1 MKSVKRIFVSLMA
14 LAVIF
19 FMNPG
24 FLAINAY
31 AWETWNSNSGWNN
44 NPTWSSPGWESSP
57 EWTNPGWETAPEWQT
72 KPDWTKPAWETA
84 PEWQTKPD
92 WTKPAWE
99 TAPEWNNQPEW
110 NTKPW
115 ETKPE
120 WNSGP
125 GNNNPNGPSS
135 NPNGNNPGNNPGS
148 NPNNP
153 STVPGGNTNNPPP
166 GPPYSQDYKNPGL
179 ETLDQL
185 NQTKNPPSNN
195 SSNTAEDP
203 FLSINS
209 PKPYDVL
216 KYSAKDIVGGTINL
230 ADKVVRGNDLELKDY
245 LDYKK
250 GLAVNG
256 FKTLTKGDPTLDA
269 IYDAQSVYKNSKDLY
284 QKYKTFEEFRNINN
298 LKKAGDII
306 EAAEK
311 FDDLYRAGKTFT
323 PGNAIV
329 SAVTLPF
336 AVNDT
341 VNNVKKFNS
350 AGTSEEK
357 TAAAFDLVGNSGEII
372 TGLAPAVALIPG
384 AQPIAA
390 GMVVVGGVLS
400 LASLGHKMYRNREK
414 IVKDVKKKFNK
425 AKEKVTGFFKSV
437 FG

>member
-14 LAVIF
+14 LAVLF

-31 AWETWNSNSGWNN
+31 AWETWNSNPGWNN

-99 TAPEWNNQPEW
+99 TAPEWN
-110 NTKPW
+110 TKPW

-125 GNNNPNGPSS
+125 GSNNPNGPSG
-135 NPNGNNPGNNPGS
+135 NPNGNNPGS
-148 NPNNP
+148 NPSNP
-153 STVPGGNTNNPPP
+153 STVPGGSTNNPPP

-185 NQTKNPPSNN
+185 NQTKNPPSNK
-195 SSNTAEDP
+195 SNQPEDP
-203 FLSINS
+203 FLTVN
-209 PKPYDVL
+209 PPDPYNVL

-230 ADKVVRGNDLELKDY
+230 ADKVVRGNELELKDY

-269 IYDAQSVYKNSKDLY
+269 IHDSHSIYKSSKDLY
-284 QKYKTFEEFRNINN
+284 QKAKTFDEFRKIND

-357 TAAAFDLVGNSGEII
+357 TAAAWDLVGNSGEII

-425 AKEKVTGFFKSV
+425 AKDTVKGFFKSV

>member
-1 MKSVKRIFVSLMA
+1 
-14 LAVIF
+14 
-19 FMNPG
+19 MNPG
-24 FLAINAY
+24 FLAINAH
-31 AWETWNSNSGWNN
+31 AWETWNSNPGWNN
-44 NPTWSSPGWESSP
+44 NPTWNSPGWESPP
-57 EWTNPGWETAPEWQT
+57 EWTNPGWETAP
-72 KPDWTKPAWETA
+72 D
-84 PEWQTKPD
+84 WQTKPD

-135 NPNGNNPGNNPGS
+135 NPNGNNPGNNQGS

-185 NQTKNPPSNN
+185 NQTKNPQSNNN
-195 SSNTAEDP
+195 SSTSEDP
-203 FLSINS
+203 FLTINP
-209 PKPYDVL
+209 PKPYDAA
-216 KYSAKDIVGGTINL
+216 KFSAKDIVGGTINL
-230 ADKVVRGNDLELKDY
+230 TDKVLRGNELELKDY

-250 GLAVNG
+250 GMAVNG
-256 FKTLTKGDPTLDA
+256 FKTFTKGDPTLDA
-269 IYDAQSVYKNSKDLY
+269 IYDSQSFYKNSKDLY
-284 QKYKTFEEFRNINN
+284 QKYKTFETFREINRLN
-298 LKKAGDII
+298 NAGDILT
-306 EAAEK
+306 AAEK
-311 FDDLYRAGKTFT
+311 FDDLYRAGKTFS
-323 PGNAIV
+323 PGNAVV
-329 SAVTLPF
+329 SAITLPF

-357 TAAAFDLVGNSGEII
+357 SAAAWDLVGNSGEII

-390 GMVVVGGVLS
+390 GMVVVGGALS
-400 LASLGHKMYRNREK
+400 LASLGHKLYRNREK
-414 IVKDVKKKFNK
+414 IVKDVKKKFTK